1 MAGLHQLQVEGV
13 TREMYI
19 WGNVQVSSSS
29 QSRNRC
35 FASCMV
41 VRADMQHVAS
51 MFCRQQPLI
60 VWSSM
65 VANLGEQCVRQRARS
80 QCFSQPAS
88 LIISSKLTGRL
99 KMQGQW
105 VRGIIDQLE
114 LDDTGRIRV
123 VEHKTRRKPSLPMF
137 AQQQTAKLQVAELLS
152 WLPTEQ
158 LVCITMHVCR
168 ISTALMYTLLPCQ
181 AAHVLALPG
190 LQSQMC
196 VHMCGMCR

>member
-1 MAGLHQLQVEGV
+1 MLLSYV
-13 TREMYI
+13 
-19 WGNVQVSSSS
+19 
-29 QSRNRC
+29 
-35 FASCMV
+35 
-41 VRADMQHVAS
+41 S
-51 MFCRQQPLI
+51 MFCRKQPLI
-60 VWSSM
+60 VWPSM
-65 VANLGEQCVRQRARS
+65 VTNLGEQSVRQRARL
-80 QCFSQPAS
+80 QCFSQPAC
-88 LIISSKLTGRL
+88 LITSSTLTERL

-158 LVCITMHVCR
+158 LVCIRLHVCR
-168 ISTALMYTLLPCQ
+168 SSTALMYTLLPCQ

-190 LQSQMC
+190 MQSRLC
-196 VHMCGMCR
+196 VPMCGMCCLATICCSLPALM

>member
-1 MAGLHQLQVEGV
+1 
-13 TREMYI
+13 
-19 WGNVQVSSSS
+19 
-29 QSRNRC
+29 
-35 FASCMV
+35 
-41 VRADMQHVAS
+41 
-51 MFCRQQPLI
+51 
-60 VWSSM
+60 M

-114 LDDTGRIRV
+114 LDDTGQIRV

-158 LVCITMHVCR
+158 LVCITMHRLQNLHCTDVYFASLPGCTCTCSARLAKPNVCAYVWHVPLATIR
-168 ISTALMYTLLPCQ
+168 CSLTALM
-181 AAHVLALPG
+181 
-190 LQSQMC
+190 
-196 VHMCGMCR
+196 

>member
-1 MAGLHQLQVEGV
+1 MLLSYV
-13 TREMYI
+13 
-19 WGNVQVSSSS
+19 
-29 QSRNRC
+29 
-35 FASCMV
+35 
-41 VRADMQHVAS
+41 S

-65 VANLGEQCVRQRARS
+65 VTNLGEQSVRQRSRS

-88 LIISSKLTGRL
+88 LITSSTLTGRL

-137 AQQQTAKLQVAELLS
+137 AQQQTAKLQVARFLS

-158 LVCITMHVCR
+158 LVCITTHCCR
-168 ISTALMYTLLPCQ
+168 SSTALMCVLLPCQ

-190 LQSQMC
+190 MHSQICLQMDGLCCLARMC
-196 VHMCGMCR
+196 CSLTALMS